1 MDDFKKLIT
10 ELSRFKLTCSPFNEA
25 EIEKGVA
32 DFLKK
37 KGFDVNCQVVNGK
50 DRFDLVVGNI
60 VIEAKL
66 TGFMNVAAQ
75 LDRYSAKSEGLIL
88 LCWRA
93 TKPLKNLF
101 KVAKLHSKIPIE
113 LVELNKNCDLV

>member
-75 LDRYSAKSEGLIL
+75 LDRIL
-88 LCWRA
+88 LN
-93 TKPLKNLF
+93 LK
-101 KVAKLHSKIPIE
+101 V
-113 LVELNKNCDLV
+113 